1 MPKNDYIALSHAVQ
15 GRGHEKNNIPC
26 QDATHTLQNDTAHII
41 TLADGAGS
49 ARFSHFG
56 AEATVKK
63 MADFLSKN
71 FDRFYNV
78 KKEEFTSIKKEIIT
92 TLCENLQSLAAKK
105 TKEWQKDKDFKA
117 EIQHIVKSAYTNI
130 QQCSKTF
137 KDAQA
142 TQNLSKLLDFYRS
155 LESDVSQDSEK
166 IEKNLESC
174 KQILDDIMTIG
185 KKHKIRKYD
194 EQLQKEIHTVEIPK
208 SIISK
213 KEHKNWIQKKV
224 SIIIIEPFK
233 YVVSYVASLFP
244 QSDSTQSTTPQSQP
258 TESKIEKNLMIA
270 LERFIKDRQ
279 QFVALTFHSM
289 PYEHY
294 DTKTE
299 LYKSYK
305 DNKQLLQYSEKF
317 LSFLEEFKKK
327 TEQLT
332 SGYKDLY
339 KKREESVRD
348 YSSHVN
354 KALYLD
360 ELKQQNL
367 KLYKNVREK
376 FNECATIYHEFEKRA
391 KQYKQEF
398 ENALSKE
405 MKKFDEIKT
414 KIKEKGRNVES
425 ALQSLQKA
433 IQDFKKQI
441 DTMPMS
447 SPMTTNPLTQYVLLK
462 DESFGDS
469 EAIAQG
475 DLQKVESAL
484 QSYNQNIKNYN
495 ACLQECKAFYTQT
508 QKSFY
513 TKTLD
518 SKESKFLIWKEQSAL
533 LPLHLTLTQ
542 DLVEYAKEIENSIC
556 YVKDLA
562 STLLFAAIQDS
573 KFIVGHLGDGV
584 IGALK
589 SKGKQENIKEYRN
602 DKNTKSHNNAKK
614 NSVSSKDSQTQSHNA
629 SYSDNTKQT
638 ISNPESVSQKSQD
651 SLSPSTSS
659 ADSPSTS
666 KEAVKSNGAYK
677 IESDNMAQTT
687 KKPKFSTE
695 ISKESSTKESFDTKT
710 LSQNT
715 QIESTQTTSK
725 DKEQN
730 IKENEKDSIKH
741 QKHQESQEIDSEII
755 VVSHPDNGKYS
766 NATIFV
772 TTKNA
777 DAHLRLI
784 KGEMCDSNRE
794 IYGFVLMS
802 DGSGESFYQSREKR
816 LMPILGK
823 LLHEA
828 RHNKES
834 AQRSMEEIMEK
845 KVKEK
850 TTDDCSLNLIVKRLP
865 SDDKQEIND
874 NKNVNSTISKTDSQ
888 MK

>member
-15 GRGHEKNNIPC
+15 GRGHEKNGIPC

-56 AEATVKK
+56 AEATTQK

-78 KKEEFTSIKKEIIT
+78 KKEEFTSIKKEIIK
-92 TLCENLQSLAAKK
+92 TLCENLQSLATTK

-117 EIQHIVKSAYTNI
+117 NIQQIVESAYTDVE
-130 QQCSKTF
+130 QSSKAF
-137 KDAQA
+137 KDIQVI
-142 TQNLSKLLDFYRS
+142 QENLSKLSDFYQQ
-155 LESDVSQDSEK
+155 LESHVSQDSEK

-174 KQILDDIMTIG
+174 KQILNDIMTIG

-194 EQLQKEIHTVEIPK
+194 EQLQKDIGAKEIPK
-208 SIISK
+208 TIMTK
-213 KEHKNWIQKKV
+213 KEHKNWRQKCF
-224 SIIIIEPFK
+224 SIIKKPVK
-233 YVVSYVASLFP
+233 YVVSHFAK
-244 QSDSTQSTTPQSQP
+244 SDSTQSTKSQSQAA
-258 TESKIEKNLMIA
+258 ESKVEKNLMIA
-270 LERFIKDRQ
+270 LERFIEEREQ
-279 QFVALTFHSM
+279 LVARTFSSTFSPLHN
-289 PYEHY
+289 
-294 DTKTE
+294 DTKAG
-299 LYKSYK
+299 LYESYK
-305 DNKQLLQYSEKF
+305 KNKQLLQDSEKF

-339 KKREESVRD
+339 KKREENIHD
-348 YSSHVN
+348 FSSGVD
-354 KALYLD
+354 KALYLTK
-360 ELKQQNL
+360 LKTQNL
-367 KLYKNVREK
+367 KLYNNVREK
-376 FNECATIYHEFEKRA
+376 FHECAAIYHEFEKRA

-398 ENALSKE
+398 ENVLSKE
-405 MKKFDEIKT
+405 KQKLHEIDK
-414 KIKEKGRNVES
+414 KIKEKGGNIES
-425 ALQSLQKA
+425 TLQSLQKA

-484 QSYNQNIKNYN
+484 QSYNQSIKSYN
-495 ACLQECKAFYTQT
+495 NCLQEFKAFYTQT
-508 QKSFY
+508 QKSFH
-513 TKTLD
+513 TKFLD
-518 SKESKFLIWKEQSAL
+518 SKESKFSMWKEQSAL
-533 LPLHLTLTQ
+533 PPLHLTLTQ
-542 DLVEYAKEIENSIC
+542 DLIEYAKEIENSIC

-614 NSVSSKDSQTQSHNA
+614 NRVSSKDSQTQSHNA
-629 SYSDNTKQT
+629 SYSDSTKQT

-659 ADSPSTS
+659 IDSPSTS
-666 KEAVKSNGAYK
+666 KEATKSNGAYK
-677 IESDNMAQTT
+677 IESDNVAQTT
-687 KKPKFSTE
+687 KKPKSSTE
-695 ISKESSTKESFDTKT
+695 VSKESSTKESFDTET

-755 VVSHPDNGKYS
+755 VVSYPDNGEYG

-777 DAHLRLI
+777 DAHLNLI
-784 KGEMCDSNRE
+784 KGEMCDPNRE

-834 AQRSMEEIMEK
+834 AQRRMEEIME

-850 TTDDCSLNLIVKRLP
+850 TTDDCSLNLIVKRLQ
-865 SDDKQEIND
+865 DAGD
-874 NKNVNSTISKTDSQ
+874 NKTANVAISKTSTQAKHKD
-888 MK
+888 

>member
-1 MPKNDYIALSHAVQ
+1 
-15 GRGHEKNNIPC
+15 
-26 QDATHTLQNDTAHII
+26 
-41 TLADGAGS
+41 
-49 ARFSHFG
+49 
-56 AEATVKK
+56 
-63 MADFLSKN
+63 
-71 FDRFYNV
+71 
-78 KKEEFTSIKKEIIT
+78 
-92 TLCENLQSLAAKK
+92 
-105 TKEWQKDKDFKA
+105 
-117 EIQHIVKSAYTNI
+117 
-130 QQCSKTF
+130 
-137 KDAQA
+137 
-142 TQNLSKLLDFYRS
+142 
-155 LESDVSQDSEK
+155 
-166 IEKNLESC
+166 
-174 KQILDDIMTIG
+174 
-185 KKHKIRKYD
+185 
-194 EQLQKEIHTVEIPK
+194 
-208 SIISK
+208 
-213 KEHKNWIQKKV
+213 
-224 SIIIIEPFK
+224 
-233 YVVSYVASLFP
+233 
-244 QSDSTQSTTPQSQP
+244 
-258 TESKIEKNLMIA
+258 MIA
-270 LERFIKDRQ
+270 LERFIKERQ
-279 QFVALTFHSM
+279 QFVALTFPSM
-289 PYEHY
+289 HYEHY
-294 DTKTE
+294 DTKAE

-305 DNKQLLQYSEKF
+305 NNEQLLQYSEKF

-367 KLYKNVREK
+367 KLYKNVRKK
-376 FNECATIYHEFEKRA
+376 FNECAAIYHEFEKRA
-391 KQYKQEF
+391 EQYKQEF
-398 ENALSKE
+398 ENVLSKE
-405 MKKFDEIKT
+405 KQKFHEIDK
-414 KIKEKGRNVES
+414 KIKEKGGNIES
-425 ALQSLQKA
+425 TLQSLQKA

-469 EAIAQG
+469 QSIAQG

-484 QSYNQNIKNYN
+484 QSYNQSIKSYN
-495 ACLQECKAFYTQT
+495 NCLQEFKAFYTQT

-518 SKESKFLIWKEQSAL
+518 SKESKFPMWKEQGAL
-533 LPLHLTLTQ
+533 PPLDLTLTQ
-542 DLVEYAKEIENSIC
+542 DLIEYAKEIENSIC
-556 YVKDLA
+556 SIKDLA

-589 SKGKQENIKEYRN
+589 SKAKQENIKEYRN

-629 SYSDNTKQT
+629 SYSDSTKQT

-659 ADSPSTS
+659 ADSPSTN
-666 KEAVKSNGAYK
+666 KEAAKSNGAYK
-677 IESDNMAQTT
+677 IESDNVAQTT
-687 KKPKFSTE
+687 KKPKSSTE
-695 ISKESSTKESFDTKT
+695 ISKESSTKESFDTET

-730 IKENEKDSIKH
+730 IKKQDIKKQDTKENEKDSIKHQKH

-755 VVSHPDNGKYS
+755 VVSGPNNAEYG
-766 NATIFV
+766 NATFFV

-784 KGEMCDSNRE
+784 KGEMCDPNRE

-834 AQRSMEEIMEK
+834 AQRRMEEIME

-850 TTDDCSLNLIVKRLP
+850 TTDDCSLNLIVKRLQDV
-865 SDDKQEIND
+865 SD
-874 NKNVNSTISKTDSQ
+874 NKTANVAISKTSTQAKHKD
-888 MK
+888 

>member
-1 MPKNDYIALSHAVQ
+1 MPKNDYIALSYKVQ

-56 AEATVKK
+56 AEATTQK
-63 MADFLSKN
+63 MADFLSQN

-78 KKEEFTSIKKEIIT
+78 KKEEFTSIKKEIIK
-92 TLCENLQSLAAKK
+92 TLCENLQSLATTK

-130 QQCSKTF
+130 QQCSSKVS
-137 KDAQA
+137 KDAGQI
-142 TQNLSKLLDFYRS
+142 TQENLSKLSDFYQQ
-155 LESDVSQDSEK
+155 LESHVSQDSEK

-174 KQILDDIMTIG
+174 KQILDSIMTIG
-185 KKHKIRKYD
+185 KAHKIRKYD

-213 KEHKNWIQKKV
+213 KEHKNWIQNFASKMM
-224 SIIIIEPFK
+224 EFMQ
-233 YVVSYVASLFP
+233 YAASLFAK
-244 QSDSTQSTTPQSQP
+244 SDSTQSTKSQSQAA
-258 TESKIEKNLMIA
+258 ESKVEKNLMIA
-270 LERFIKDRQ
+270 LERFIEERQ
-279 QFVALTFHSM
+279 QFVALTFPPM

-305 DNKQLLQYSEKF
+305 DNEQLLQYSEKF
-317 LSFLEEFKKK
+317 RSFLEEFKKN

-339 KKREESVRD
+339 KKREENIHD
-348 YSSHVN
+348 FSSGVD
-354 KALYLD
+354 KALYLTK
-360 ELKQQNL
+360 LKTQNL
-367 KLYKNVREK
+367 KLCKNVREK
-376 FNECATIYHEFEKRA
+376 FNECAAIYHEFERIA

-405 MKKFDEIKT
+405 KQKFDEIKT
-414 KIKEKGRNVES
+414 KIKEKGGNVES

-469 EAIAQG
+469 QSIAQG

-495 ACLQECKAFYTQT
+495 DCLQEFKAFYTQT

-518 SKESKFLIWKEQSAL
+518 SKESKFPMWKEQSAL
-533 LPLHLTLTQ
+533 PPLHLTLTQ
-542 DLVEYAKEIENSIC
+542 DLVKYAKEIENSIC
-556 YVKDLA
+556 SIKDLA

-629 SYSDNTKQT
+629 SYSDSTKQT

-659 ADSPSTS
+659 IDSPSTN
-666 KEAVKSNGAYK
+666 KEAAKSNGAYK
-677 IESDNMAQTT
+677 IESDNVAQTT
-687 KKPKFSTE
+687 KKPKSSTE
-695 ISKESSTKESFDTKT
+695 ISKESSTKESFDTET

-741 QKHQESQEIDSEII
+741 QKHQKHQESQEIDSEII
-755 VVSHPDNGKYS
+755 VVSGPNNAEYG
-766 NATIFV
+766 NATFFV

-784 KGEMCDSNRE
+784 KGEMCDPNRE

-834 AQRSMEEIMEK
+834 AQRRMEEIME

-850 TTDDCSLNLIVKRLP
+850 TTDDCSLNLIVKRLQDV
-865 SDDKQEIND
+865 SD
-874 NKNVNSTISKTDSQ
+874 NKTANAAISKTSTQAKHKD
-888 MK
+888 

>member
-1 MPKNDYIALSHAVQ
+1 MPKNDYIALSHAVR
-15 GRGHEKNNIPC
+15 GRGHEKNGIPC

-56 AEATVKK
+56 AKATAKK

-78 KKEEFTSIKKEIIT
+78 DKEELTSIKKEIVT

-117 EIQHIVKSAYTNI
+117 EIQHIVKSAYTNVE
-130 QQCSKTF
+130 QSSKAF
-137 KDAQA
+137 KDIQVI
-142 TQNLSKLLDFYRS
+142 QENLSKLSDFYQQ
-155 LESDVSQDSEK
+155 LESHVSQDSKK

-185 KKHKIRKYD
+185 KAHKIRKYD
-194 EQLQKEIHTVEIPK
+194 EQLQKEIGAKEIPK
-208 SIISK
+208 TIMTK
-213 KEHKNWIQKKV
+213 KEHKNWRQKCF
-224 SIIIIEPFK
+224 SIVTETFK
-233 YVVSYVASLFP
+233 CIVNFFSK
-244 QSDSTQSTTPQSQP
+244 SDSTQSTKSQSQAA
-258 TESKIEKNLMIA
+258 ESKVDKNLMIA
-270 LERFIKDRQ
+270 LERFIKERQ
-279 QFVALTFHSM
+279 QFVALTFPSM
-289 PYEHY
+289 HYEHY

-339 KKREESVRD
+339 HQREANIHD
-348 YSSHVN
+348 FSSGVD
-354 KALYLD
+354 KALYLTK
-360 ELKQQNL
+360 LKTQNL

-376 FNECATIYHEFEKRA
+376 FNECAAIYHEFEKIA

-398 ENALSKE
+398 ENVLSKE
-405 MKKFDEIKT
+405 KQKLHEIDK
-414 KIKEKGRNVES
+414 KIKEKGGNVES
-425 ALQSLQKA
+425 TLQSLQKA

-447 SPMTTNPLTQYVLLK
+447 SPITENPLTQFILIK

-484 QSYNQNIKNYN
+484 QSYNQSIKSYN
-495 ACLQECKAFYTQT
+495 NCLQEFKAFYTQT
-508 QKSFY
+508 QKSFH
-513 TKTLD
+513 TKFLD
-518 SKESKFLIWKEQSAL
+518 SKESKFSMWKEQSAL
-533 LPLHLTLTQ
+533 PPLHLTLTQ
-542 DLVEYAKEIENSIC
+542 DLIEYAKEIENSIC

-629 SYSDNTKQT
+629 SYSDSTKQT

-659 ADSPSTS
+659 IDSPSTS
-666 KEAVKSNGAYK
+666 KEATKSNGAYK
-677 IESDNMAQTT
+677 IESDNVAQTT
-687 KKPKFSTE
+687 KKPKSSTE
-695 ISKESSTKESFDTKT
+695 VNKESRNTET

-755 VVSHPDNGKYS
+755 VVSHPDNGEYG

-777 DAHLRLI
+777 DAHLNLI
-784 KGEMCDSNRE
+784 KGEMCDPNRE

-816 LMPILGK
+816 LMPILRK

-845 KVKEK
+845 VKEK
-850 TTDDCSLNLIVKRLP
+850 TTDDCSLNLIVKRLQDA
-865 SDDKQEIND
+865 SD
-874 NKNVNSTISKTDSQ
+874 NKTANVAISKTSTQAKHKD
-888 MK
+888 